1 MPKGPQTFKGRDL
14 TRAIKATLA
23 AGVSVMRAEIEPRIG
38 KIIVVLADP
47 KNQVEQTATAG
58 GNPWDEVL
66 KP

>member
-23 AGVSVMRAEIEPRIG
+23 AGASVVRAEIEPRTG
-38 KIIVVLADP
+38 KIVVVLADP
-47 KNQVEQTATAG
+47 KIQAQQIAVS

>member
-14 TRAIKATLA
+14 TRAIKSTLA
-23 AGVSVMRAEIEPRIG
+23 AGVSVVRAEIEPRTG

-47 KNQVEQTATAG
+47 KHQAEHTPN

>member
-14 TRAIKATLA
+14 TRAIRATLA
-23 AGVSVMRAEIEPRIG
+23 AGVSVMRAEIEPRTG

-47 KNQVEQTATAG
+47 KNQVEQIAAG